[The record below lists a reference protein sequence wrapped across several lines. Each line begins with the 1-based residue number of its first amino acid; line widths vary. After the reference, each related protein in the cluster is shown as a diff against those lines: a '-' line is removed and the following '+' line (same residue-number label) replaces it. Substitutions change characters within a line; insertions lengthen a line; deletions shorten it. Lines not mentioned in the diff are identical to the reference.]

1 MSLQPQKFV
10 IIIFVLDT
18 SHVDYVLFEAA
29 GLLKD
34 GLIREWNQIPK
45 DELKHLRSYLLQYV
59 INHPTLAG
67 YVSERIVQ
75 VNQGIRPSGWGAS
88 NKLLTWY
95 FKKGNITVWMTS
107 CFTALDSATLLCWN
121 YGQVYLFGQIQT
133 LETGGQ
139 PSPYEVI
146 EYFLSWF
153 FRWWLLSS
161 NDRALKI
168 SAKIGE
174 KFWRK
179 FSRSSPEA
187 TCRW

>member
-34 GLIREWNQIPK
+34 GLIRELNQIPK

-67 YVSERIVQ
+67 YVRERIVQ

-88 NKLLTWY
+88 NKLLT
-95 FKKGNITVWMTS
+95 
-107 CFTALDSATLLCWN
+107 
-121 YGQVYLFGQIQT
+121 
-133 LETGGQ
+133 
-139 PSPYEVI
+139 
-146 EYFLSWF
+146 
-153 FRWWLLSS
+153 
-161 NDRALKI
+161 
-168 SAKIGE
+168 
-174 KFWRK
+174 
-179 FSRSSPEA
+179 
-187 TCRW
+187 